1 MGLFELQDR
10 INIAN
15 AEYLLKLPSDYIK
28 DEIYKKDEVNESG
41 DTWDFDTYIDNLK
54 KWLNVII
61 KKKGVLNQKYKYSKK
76 LKNCGRQYVSKFGV
90 QSLQNDLKGFL
101 CSNIYND
108 FDMVNAHPTILLHIK
123 DEYFESIEMPLLEK
137 YVNNRKAILDKWNIT
152 KKEILINLN
161 NEKPTN
167 SNNEFLKGIDIEFK
181 KIQNALYTDDRTRFA
196 DISKS
201 LLKKENKKGGFISRV
216 LCIFENEILSKAVK
230 LFNNRDLGAVIF
242 DGLFIDTKLEI
253 DLVLDKLNNATL
265 DYGIT
270 WINKPLSN
278 KLTIDDDLVLPVY
291 EDDYTIMKNDF
302 ELEYFMINEP
312 LLFGRER
319 IENNKKIY
327 YLYSK
332 TEMNT
337 LTATYQIANEI
348 TSKPESFFN
357 RWIIDSSKRFY
368 EKQIFI
374 PNDDYDSSKYYN
386 LFTGFN
392 YSNDMDIDITSDNKY
407 IKFFEEHIKLL
418 CNNDITA
425 SNYLIKY
432 IADLIQNPDILP
444 GVAIVMCGGK
454 GVGKDLLIDILI
466 KLIGHD
472 YTTRTQS
479 FNSLFGNFN
488 SGVKNK
494 LLIQL
499 NEVSGNDGY
508 KQKEDLKVFL
518 TQKTVDINEKMLKP
532 YTLNNYA
539 RLFMCTN
546 NNNPV
551 EITPDNRRY
560 FVIEAGEKQQRCYY
574 DNMYDNVLGNE
585 EAMNTI
591 FNYLYKYDLTG
602 FKLCDF
608 PITNKMKRMMEHNVN
623 PIYYFLK
630 DKITESGFINCKT
643 MFYMYTN
650 YLECEGYSTNN
661 CSPRSMK
668 SILVNIPNNAIISL
682 SKKVNGKTERGYNV
696 NHNNLDVELL
706 KIVDL

>member
-10 INIAN
+10 INVAN

-28 DEIYKKDEVNESG
+28 DEIYSKDEVNESG
-41 DTWDFDTYIDNLK
+41 DVWDFETYIDNLK

-181 KIQNALYTDDRTRFA
+181 KIQNALYTDDRPRFA

-216 LCIFENEILSKAVK
+216 LCIFENEILSKVVK

-291 EDDYTIMKNDF
+291 EDDYTIMKKEF

-392 YSNDMDIDITSDNKY
+392 YTNDMDMVLTPDNKY
-407 IKFFEEHIKLL
+407 IKFFEDHIKLL
-418 CNNDITA
+418 CNNDEVA

-432 IADLIQNPDILP
+432 IADLIQNPHILP
-444 GVAIVMCGGK
+444 EVAVVMCGGK
-454 GVGKDLLIDILI
+454 GVGKDLLIDILV
-466 KLIGHD
+466 KLIGHE
-472 YTTRTQS
+472 YSTRTQS
-479 FNSLFGNFN
+479 FGTLFGNFN
-488 SGVKNK
+488 SAVKNK
-494 LLIQL
+494 LIIQL
-499 NEVSGNDGY
+499 NEVSGGDGF
-508 KQKEDLKVFL
+508 KQKEELKDFI
-518 TQKTVDINEKMLKP
+518 TKKKITINEKMLKP
-532 YTLNNYA
+532 YDLNNYA
-539 RLFMCTN
+539 RLFISCN
-546 NNNPV
+546 NNNPI
-551 EITPDNRRY
+551 EITSDNRRY
-560 FVIEAGEKQQRCYY
+560 FVIEAGEKQNSNYY
-574 DNMYDNVLGNE
+574 DNMYNNVLGND

-591 FNYLYKYDLTG
+591 FNYLYKYDLTE
-602 FKLCDF
+602 FTIKKF
-608 PITNKMKRMMEHNVN
+608 PITHKMKKMQEHNVN

-630 DKITESGFINCKT
+630 DKITESGFINSKT

-650 YLECEGYSTNN
+650 YLESEGYSTNN
-661 CSPRSMK
+661 CNPRSMK

-696 NHNNLDVELL
+696 NHYNLDVELL

>member
-28 DEIYKKDEVNESG
+28 DEIYNKDEVNESG
-41 DTWDFDTYIDNLK
+41 DVWDFDTYIDNLK

-123 DEYFESIEMPLLEK
+123 EEYFESIEMPLLEK
-137 YVNNRKAILDKWNIT
+137 YVNNRKTILDKWNIT

-161 NEKPTN
+161 NEIPTK

-181 KIQNALYTDDRTRFA
+181 KIQNALYTDDRPRFA

-253 DLVLDKLNNATL
+253 DLVIDKLNNATL
-265 DYGIT
+265 DYGIS

-291 EDDYTIMKNDF
+291 EDDYTIMKKEF

-319 IENNKKIY
+319 LENNKKIY

-357 RWIIDSSKRFY
+357 RWIVDSSKRFY

-392 YSNDMDIDITSDNKY
+392 YINDMDMVLKPDNKY
-407 IKFFEEHIKLL
+407 INFFEDHIKLL

-432 IADLIQNPDILP
+432 IADLIQNPDVLP

-466 KLIGHD
+466 KLIGQD

-532 YTLNNYA
+532 YKLNNYA

-630 DKITESGFINCKT
+630 DTITESGFINSKT
-643 MFYMYTN
+643 MFHMYTG
-650 YLECEGYSTNN
+650 YLESEGYSSSK
-661 CSPRSMK
+661 CSSRSMK
-668 SILVNIPNNAIISL
+668 SILVNLPNNAITYL
-682 SKKVNGKTERGYNV
+682 SKKVDGKTERGYKIT
-696 NHNNLDVELL
+696 LWDLEMALK